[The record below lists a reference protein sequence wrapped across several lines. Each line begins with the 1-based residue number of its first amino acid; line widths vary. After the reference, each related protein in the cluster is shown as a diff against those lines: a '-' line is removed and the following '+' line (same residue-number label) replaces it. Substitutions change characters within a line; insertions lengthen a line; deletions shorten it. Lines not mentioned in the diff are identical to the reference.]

1 MKENKITCHS
11 VWQEYQ
17 KDVSFKNSLD
27 LFEKTKQHHNFFL
40 GRQWEGLNAPDL
52 EKPVLNFVKRVV
64 NYLISVLMVNNIGI
78 NLKGSDR
85 DEMLLRV
92 QKEIEWVNEN
102 TNFTAKLRRIIKNT
116 AIDGDG
122 VLYTRYNP
130 ETRGVESEIV
140 HNTNI
145 VFGDRTNPEI
155 EKQPY
160 IILVK
165 HISAEVFRSMYPNV
179 EENTYGGYGV
189 EDEDVT
195 VLIRFYKKNGTVHF
209 VQTTQNNM
217 LTKETDTKQKLYPVA
232 FMNWEEVRNCCHGI
246 GAVETIVPNQIAV
259 NKLWAMAL
267 LYQKN
272 NAFPKVFIDKT
283 KLDKWNSSPGAVM
296 GVIGNPNDAVA
307 TSFRPQDMASQLMS
321 IVEKTIAYTKDFMG
335 ANDAALGNVSPTNT
349 SAIIALQK
357 TAVAPLDL
365 QRQAMYRFVEDY
377 ARIVCDIIKAHYGV
391 RRELT
396 DEGETVYVD
405 YRSFDSNA
413 RLTVDIGQSEYWSE
427 TAQIQTLDNLF
438 TKGIIDDALIYLENI
453 PANTLPN
460 KNKIIEDIR
469 RKRFEA
475 EEQQSAEIA
484 AFADRLIADKNAA
497 MGEYAEDAALADYM
511 NFKEVAG
518 VEIL

>member
-1 MKENKITCHS
+1 MKEKKITAES
-11 VWQEYQ
+11 VWQEYH
-17 KDVSFKNSLD
+17 KDLRFKEELN
-27 LFEKTKQHHNFFL
+27 LFDKTKQHHNFFL

-64 NYLISVLMVNNIGI
+64 NYLISVLMVNDIAV
-78 NLKGSDR
+78 NLTGNDGEEAFLKQVMD
-85 DEMLLRV
+85 
-92 QKEIEWVNEN
+92 EIELVNEKSR
-102 TNFTAKLRRIIKNT
+102 FRSKLRKIIKNA

-122 VLYTRYNP
+122 AIYVRYNA
-130 ETRGVESEIV
+130 ESRTVDSEIIN
-140 HNTNI
+140 NTNI
-145 VFGDRTNPEI
+145 IFGDKTSSEI

-165 HISAEVFRSMYPNV
+165 QMAKDVFEEQFPNV
-179 EENTYGGYGV
+179 
-189 EDEDVT
+189 DEDAVYTEDRYDPSVT

-209 VQTTQNNM
+209 VQTTEHHV
-217 LTKETDTKQKLYPVA
+217 LTEEIDTRQKLYPVA
-232 FMNWEEVRNCCHGI
+232 FINWEAVRDCCHGI

-365 QRQAMYRFVEDY
+365 QKQALYQFVEDY
-377 ARIVCDIIKAHYGV
+377 AFIVCDVIRAHYGIRTAV
-391 RRELT
+391 V
-396 DEGETVYVD
+396 DGETVYID
-405 YRSFDSNA
+405 YRNIGDDTK
-413 RLTVDIGQSEYWSE
+413 LTVDIGQSEYWSE
-427 TAQIQTLDNLF
+427 SAQIQTLDNLF
-438 TKGIIDDALIYLENI
+438 TKGIIDDALVYLENI
-453 PANTLPN
+453 SDKVLPN
-460 KNKIIEDIR
+460 KNKLIEDIR
-469 RKRFEA
+469 RRQQEKEMAEMTEEVLYDEA
-475 EEQQSAEIA
+475 
-484 AFADRLIADKNAA
+484 L
-497 MGEYAEDAALADYM
+497 
-511 NFKEVAG
+511 
-518 VEIL
+518 

>member
-1 MKENKITCHS
+1 MKEKKITADS

-17 KDVSFKNSLD
+17 KDISFKEGMD

-64 NYLISVLMVNNIGI
+64 NYLISVLMVNDIAV
-78 NLKGSDR
+78 NLTGS
-85 DEMLLRV
+85 EGEEEFLRQV
-92 QKEIEWVNEN
+92 RKEIESVNEK
-102 TNFTAKLRRIIKNT
+102 TRFRSKLRRIIKNT

-122 VLYTRYNP
+122 AIYVRYDR
-130 ETRGVESEIV
+130 ETKMAESEIIN
-140 HNTNI
+140 NTNI
-145 VFGDRTNPEI
+145 VFGDKTTAEI

-165 HISAEVFRSMYPNV
+165 QMAKEAF
-179 EENTYGGYGV
+179 EEQFPDME
-189 EDEDVT
+189 EDAVYSEDHYEPVVT
-195 VLIRFYKKNGTVHF
+195 VLIRFYRKNGTVHF
-209 VQTTQNNM
+209 VQTTQHNV
-217 LTKETDTKQKLYPVA
+217 LTDETDTGQKLYPVA
-232 FMNWEEVRNCCHGI
+232 FINWEAVRDCCHGI

-307 TSFRPQDMASQLMS
+307 TSFRPQDMASQLMA

-335 ANDAALGNVSPTNT
+335 ANDAALGNVNPVNT
-349 SAIIALQK
+349 SAIVALQK
-357 TAVAPLDL
+357 TAVAPLEL
-365 QRQAMYRFVEDY
+365 QRQALYQFVEDY
-377 ARIVCDIIKAHYGV
+377 ALIVCDVIRAHYGIRSSV
-391 RRELT
+391 SDGVILYT
-396 DEGETVYVD
+396 D
-405 YRSFDSNA
+405 YRNIGDDT

-427 TAQIQTLDNLF
+427 SAQIQTLDNLF

-453 PANTLPN
+453 PERVMPN
-460 KNKIIEDIR
+460 KSKIIEDIR
-469 RKRFEA
+469 TKQQEKA
-475 EEQQSAEIA
+475 AVDVTEEVLYDET
-484 AFADRLIADKNAA
+484 
-497 MGEYAEDAALADYM
+497 
-511 NFKEVAG
+511 V
-518 VEIL
+518 